1 MGPLHL
7 PLTLLAILVAFWA
20 GVACERHRWRV
31 RVKDALAAMEA
42 VKPKRKKS

>member
-1 MGPLHL
+1 MEHLYL
-7 PLTLLAILVAFWA
+7 PLTLLASALAFWA